1 MKNTLYIIWSDNNN
15 LDIPIIDEQHRG
27 IVSTINTFHFFTQEG
42 QGIDALKPT
51 LVTLGQYITL
61 HFKTEESLMKEAGY
75 PGFNGHIQLHKE
87 LLKKTIDIAKTA
99 TLHNDTDAVLK
110 FLREWWLG
118 HINVEDRKYAPYV
131 RNRLGIK

>member
-1 MKNTLYIIWSDNNN
+1 MKNALYIIWSDNNN

-51 LVTLGQYITL
+51 LVALGQYITL
-61 HFKTEESLMKEAGY
+61 HFKAEESLMKEAGY
-75 PGFNGHIQLHKE
+75 PGFNDHILLHKE
-87 LLKKTIDIAKTA
+87 LLKKTIDIAKAA

-110 FLREWWLG
+110 FLKEWWLG

-131 RNRLGIK
+131 RNKMGIK